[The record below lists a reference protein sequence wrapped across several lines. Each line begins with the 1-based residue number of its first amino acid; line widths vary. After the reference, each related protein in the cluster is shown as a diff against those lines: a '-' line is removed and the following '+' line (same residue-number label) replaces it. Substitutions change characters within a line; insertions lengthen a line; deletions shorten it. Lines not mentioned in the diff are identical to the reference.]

1 MGQLVAGEWLGGDQ
15 LQGASGR
22 YERTSSQF
30 IGQLSDSPPLEHGRY
45 VLFVSRA
52 CPWAH
57 RVLLTRALCGLE
69 PLLPL
74 VEVSPELGAEGW
86 ALAPGQS
93 PLTEGPSWVHTLYTR
108 SCPQYTG
115 RVTLPLLWDSER
127 ERVLS
132 NDSTELMR
140 FLQASAAASPTA
152 FGRPVD
158 LAPAHLL
165 DELTPLCAWLQ
176 SDVNNGPYRAGF
188 AQTQALYEEAVF
200 ALFDSLDILDHRLA
214 TRRFLCGDALTEADV
229 RLFPTL
235 IRFDVAYYSHFKCNL
250 RRLAEYPH
258 LTRYLRELY
267 RHPKV
272 SKTVDVV
279 AIKRHYFRSVPKND
293 HIPLGPLM
301 EL

>member
-22 YERTSSQF
+22 YERTPSVF
-30 IGQLSDSPPLEHGRY
+30 IGRLSGAAPLERRRY
-45 VLFVSRA
+45 VLFMSRA

-69 PLLPL
+69 PLLPV
-74 VEVSPELGAEGW
+74 VELSPELGAEGW
-86 ALAPGQS
+86 SLAPGQS
-93 PLTEGPSWVHTLYTR
+93 PLTEGASWLHTLYTH
-108 SCPQYTG
+108 SCAEYTG
-115 RVTLPLLWDSER
+115 RVTLPLLWDVEQGC
-127 ERVLS
+127 VVS
-132 NDSTELMR
+132 NDSAELMR

-158 LAPAHLL
+158 LSPAHLH
-165 DELTPLCAWLQ
+165 DELAPLCAWLQ
-176 SDVNNGPYRAGF
+176 SDVNNAPYRAGF
-188 AQTQALYEEAVF
+188 ARTQALYEEAVF

-214 TRRFLCGDALTEADV
+214 SRRFLCGEALTEADV

-250 RRLAEYPH
+250 RRLADYPH
-258 LTRYLRELY
+258 LARYLRELY
-267 RHPKV
+267 RQSRVP
-272 SKTVDVV
+272 KTVDLV